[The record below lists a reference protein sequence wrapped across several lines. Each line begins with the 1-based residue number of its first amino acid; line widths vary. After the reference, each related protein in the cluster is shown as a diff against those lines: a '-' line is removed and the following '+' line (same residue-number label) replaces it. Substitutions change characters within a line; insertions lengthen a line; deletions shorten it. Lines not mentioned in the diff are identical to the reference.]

1 MDDLI
6 DFQVGSEVIPDF
18 QVGNGERSVDLISF
32 QVGREEIPSCQVGKG
47 SEMRIVEVPMSS

>member
-18 QVGNGERSVDLISF
+18 QVGNGERSVDIISF
-32 QVGREEIPSCQVGKG
+32 QVGR
-47 SEMRIVEVPMSS
+47 